1 MVDTIV
7 IAIVSFV
14 FGALFIEIAKRYR
27 KRPKGY
33 IRLRHNGSDERDYS
47 GKRVREQRRDSTSSV
62 RSKFDYLFNYGGSKR
77 ESSKVDLESVEK
89 SFRPDPK
96 PAASFGSSE
105 LQNKYLDLSHI
116 AVDRAPT
123 PETTPLEQ
131 SPYSSSSYSSPYS
144 QSTPSFQTNS
154 APPQNTQNTQNIA
167 SSPYMQNTGY
177 SPMSS
182 VGQTQSPPMER
193 PPIKKDEKEHEW
205 KPMGFFD
212 D

>member
-1 MVDTIV
+1 MADTLT
-7 IAIVSFV
+7 IAIVSFL
-14 FGALFIEIAKRYR
+14 FGAIFFELLKTYR

-33 IRLRHNGSDERDYS
+33 IRIKHNDSDERDLS

-77 ESSKVDLESVEK
+77 EPSKVDLESVEK
-89 SFRPDPK
+89 SFQPDPK

-116 AVDRAPT
+116 AVDREPR
-123 PETTPLEQ
+123 PETTPTQQ

-144 QSTPSFQTNS
+144 QSTPNYPPNN
-154 APPQNTQNTQNIA
+154 APQNPQNIA

-182 VGQTQSPPMER
+182 VGQTQSAPLER